1 MKVSHLL
8 LDALETF
15 PNFVIVDKKANVVY
29 INDSYARLLGITKE
43 DAIGQPVTDVIPN
56 TRMKEIL
63 KTGKSEIGHLMTLY
77 DHGQEKEVTVACN
90 RMPIYRNNTLIGAA
104 AVTIMQDVVP
114 TIEQMNNEIMAIKKE
129 NEYYRH
135 ELNVI
140 RSQPESLTRIVG
152 HSGELQEVKEAIMDY
167 AASNLPILITGETGV
182 GKELFARA
190 VHELSTRKLN
200 PYVKINCAAIPSELL
215 ESELFGYEAGAF
227 SGASKNGKPGKFEL
241 ANNGTLL
248 LDEIG
253 EMPLTLQSKLLRVLQ
268 EHEIERVGG
277 VQPIKINVRLI
288 CCTNQNLTQ
297 LIHEKKFRSDLYYRI
312 NTVELLIPPLRER
325 KDDLPEL
332 ADYFLQKY
340 NTSHQEQVLS
350 IDENVLS
357 LFEKYD
363 WPGNVR
369 ELEHVVERL
378 CTINHGRSITAE
390 SCGFLIKRISSFLF
404 EQEGAIKQDA
414 PANQGRP
421 DKQEVPANQENAI
434 HNEISATKLPPTI
447 RMPVLSTEYK
457 NTPDESRHMTAS
469 SEVISE
475 NMDSMYLSGSE
486 TDDQGISLSERIKN
500 AEKASI
506 TQALIQAGGNKT
518 KAAKI
523 LNIDRSSLYYKI
535 KKYHIL

>member
-29 INDSYARLLGITKE
+29 INDSYAKLLGITKE
-43 DAIGQPVTDVIPN
+43 AAIGHPVTEIIPN
-56 TRMKEIL
+56 TRMKEIV

-77 DHGQEKEVTVACN
+77 DHTLEKEVTVACN
-90 RMPIYRNNTLIGAA
+90 RMPIYRDGTLIGAA
-104 AVTIMQDVVP
+104 AVTIMQEVVP
-114 TIEQMNNEIMAIKKE
+114 TIEQMHNEIMAIKKE

-135 ELNVI
+135 ELNI
-140 RSQPESLTRIVG
+140 LRSQPESLTRIVG
-152 HSGELQEVKEAIMDY
+152 HSEELQEIKKSVMDY

-190 VHELSTRKLN
+190 VHELSPRKLN

-268 EHEIERVGG
+268 EQEIERVGG
-277 VQPIKINVRLI
+277 VQPVKINVRLI
-288 CCTNQNLTQ
+288 CCTNQNLSQ

-325 KDDLPEL
+325 KDDLSEL

-340 NTSHQEQVLS
+340 NADHHEQVLS

-357 LFEKYD
+357 LFKKYD
-363 WPGNVR
+363 WPGNIR
-369 ELEHVVERL
+369 ELEHVMERL
-378 CTINHGRSITAE
+378 CTINQGRAITAE
-390 SCGFLIKRISSFLF
+390 SCGFLVKRISNFMF
-404 EQEGAIKQDA
+404 QTDA
-414 PANQGRP
+414 PNIY
-421 DKQEVPANQENAI
+421 KEVSYNSEITSDYPAAAPLSASSGNEN
-434 HNEISATKLPPTI
+434 IS
-447 RMPVLSTEYK
+447 
-457 NTPDESRHMTAS
+457 DESQNIKAS
-469 SEVISE
+469 SEIQNDHNNLIYTPSPE
-475 NMDSMYLSGSE
+475 ADSTGE
-486 TDDQGISLSERIKN
+486 SLSERIKN

-506 TQALIQAGGNKT
+506 TRALIQAGGNKT